1 MLSIIVIKCKHA
13 FSNANFMYCFPLN
26 VILATS
32 GSKSSNIIKL
42 LLNHCSVLFRVN
54 IDVSVNA
61 DLRGVQEV
69 SKSKPKGVKNPTY
82 SFS

>member
-42 LLNHCSVLFRVN
+42 LLNHCSVLFRVS

-69 SKSKPKGVKNPTY
+69 PKSKPKGVKNPAN